1 MDWNIK
7 KENEMSLPETVTID
21 NPTASGRIFP
31 LQGTML
37 SELINNPEFKQSF
50 HARLQASNRFFVFF
64 YKIYLLPLMG
74 MGRQIMVLSTIGR
87 TSHKRRDFPIGYYRI
102 DGVVHVLSGWGK
114 GANWYKNIITNPKEV
129 YLQIGFRRFH
139 ATPEVIED
147 PAELHRTIER
157 FIICCP
163 KGAQQLIGWD
173 PQHDSLETAD
183 FSMMMDKVLVVKFLA
198 L

>member
-1 MDWNIK
+1 
-7 KENEMSLPETVTID
+7 MSIPETSVID
-21 NPTASGRIFP
+21 IAPGARRSFP

-37 SELINNPEFKQSF
+37 FELVNNPEFKQNF

-74 MGRQIMVLSTIGR
+74 MGKQIMVLSTKGR
-87 TSHKRRDFPIGYYRI
+87 TSHKMRDFPIGYYCI
-102 DGVVHVLSGWGK
+102 DGTVHVFSGWGK
-114 GANWYKNIITNPKEV
+114 AANWYKNIIANPNEV
-129 YLQIGFRRFH
+129 YLQVGFRRFH
-139 ATPEVIED
+139 ATPEVVED
-147 PAELHRTIER
+147 PTELHKTIER

-183 FSMMMDKVLVVKFLA
+183 FSMMIKKVLVVRFHDN
-198 L
+198 